1 MAEKEVGVSSR
12 GILSNPLTGREAR
25 ANNTQEGILYG
36 FWGHGRGDIIGNQ
49 DHYKTGYNP
58 AVPRVD
64 LPISWGDNPK
74 GWVRKCRKLL
84 KPHFVFAHRRTEVAS
99 FTWMCKQRF

>member
-36 FWGHGRGDIIGNQ
+36 F
-49 DHYKTGYNP
+49 
-58 AVPRVD
+58 
-64 LPISWGDNPK
+64 
-74 GWVRKCRKLL
+74 
-84 KPHFVFAHRRTEVAS
+84 
-99 FTWMCKQRF
+99 